1 MSVSPI
7 IEFRDISFAYKDE
20 ENLYSNLS
28 FSLEKGNF
36 YLIKGPSGIGKSTLL
51 RLINRMEEPTEGE
64 IFFNGQPVRS
74 MVASKLRTSIIYI
87 QQTPVVLDGTIKENL
102 LLPFNYKANKNHT
115 KPDDKLLEK
124 LLSDYSIDNVTLNRN
139 AKNLSVGQMQRLC
152 LIRGLL
158 LNPDVILFDEP
169 VSALDEK
176 SSKIVEDH
184 AEKLCLDEGK
194 TIIMVSHK
202 EFVSEQVKPFLVEV
216 SASGVTLMAS

>member
-1 MSVSPI
+1 MLVSPI
-7 IEFRDISFAYKDE
+7 IEFQNISFAYKDE

-28 FSLEKGNF
+28 FGLEKGNF

-64 IFFNGQPVRS
+64 ILFNGQPVRS

-102 LLPFNYKANKNHT
+102 LLPFNYKANKELT

-124 LLSDYSIDNVTLNRN
+124 LLADYSIDNITLDRN

-158 LNPDVILFDEP
+158 LSPDVILFDEP

-176 SSKIVEDH
+176 SSKIVEAH

-202 EFVSEQVKPFLVEV
+202 EFVPEQVKPLLIEV
-216 SASGVTLMAS
+216 SALGVTLVDE